1 MFKNNSLISVNFHL
15 IKNCNEKCMYC
26 YARFNDKPIETP
38 LDIDQVNKIITLLRN
53 NGTEKIT
60 FAGGEPTLFQHLGD
74 ALMHAKRIGMVT
86 SIVTNGARLENLL
99 ENYGRH
105 IDWVALSIDS
115 TYENIQQNLGRGNG
129 SYIRKCIKLASMCHR
144 MKIKLKMN
152 TVITNLNYKEDFSEL
167 IKIIQPR
174 RWKIFQVLPIIGQND
189 GDVDELLV
197 DSDKFQEFI
206 SKNQHLENDKL
217 QIVPEN
223 NDAMTGSYVMIDPEG
238 RFFSNVDGTYLYS
251 SPILKVGILEAFDE
265 IEFNI
270 DKFEKRKGRYEW

>member
-26 YARFNDKPIETP
+26 YARFDDKPIKTP
-38 LDIDQVNKIITLLRN
+38 LDIDQVNEIITLLRN

-74 ALMHAKRIGMVT
+74 ALMHAKKIGMVT

-99 ENYGRH
+99 KNYGSY

-115 TYENIQQNLGRGNG
+115 TYENIQQNLGRGDG
-129 SYIRKCIKLASMCHR
+129 SYIRKCVKLAGICHR

-152 TVITNLNYKEDFSEL
+152 TVVTNLNYKEDFSEL

-197 DSDKFQEFI
+197 DADKFQEFVA
-206 SKNQHLENDKL
+206 KNQHLENDKL

>member
-1 MFKNNSLISVNFHL
+1 MELNLFFNNSQSFQTTELGYKTNFKNLPF
-15 IKNCNEKCMYC
+15 
-26 YARFNDKPIETP
+26 
-38 LDIDQVNKIITLLRN
+38 ITS
-53 NGTEKIT
+53 
-60 FAGGEPTLFQHLGD
+60 FD
-74 ALMHAKRIGMVT
+74 
-86 SIVTNGARLENLL
+86 
-99 ENYGRH
+99 
-105 IDWVALSIDS
+105 
-115 TYENIQQNLGRGNG
+115 
-129 SYIRKCIKLASMCHR
+129 
-144 MKIKLKMN
+144 
-152 TVITNLNYKEDFSEL
+152 YKEDFSEFID
-167 IKIIQPR
+167 IKFSISS
-174 RWKIFQVLPIIGQND
+174 KIFQVLPIIGQND

>member
-26 YARFNDKPIETP
+26 YARFDDKPIKTP
-38 LDIDQVNKIITLLRN
+38 LDIDQVNEIITLLRN

-74 ALMHAKRIGMVT
+74 ALMHAKKIGMVT

-99 ENYGRH
+99 KNYGSY

-115 TYENIQQNLGRGNG
+115 TYENIQQNLGRGDG
-129 SYIRKCIKLASMCHR
+129 SYIRKCVKLAGICHR

-152 TVITNLNYKEDFSEL
+152 TVVTNLNYKEDFSEL

-174 RWKIFQVLPIIGQND
+174 RWTCTFFNYCQLFRSKFD
-189 GDVDELLV
+189 GDVTNYFRF
-197 DSDKFQEFI
+197 KFILAYPSIFLY
-206 SKNQHLENDKL
+206 HKL
-217 QIVPEN
+217 Q
-223 NDAMTGSYVMIDPEG
+223 
-238 RFFSNVDGTYLYS
+238 FFHILQFLTY
-251 SPILKVGILEAFDE
+251 F
-265 IEFNI
+265 
-270 DKFEKRKGRYEW
+270 

>member
-99 ENYGRH
+99 ENYGRY

-251 SPILKVGILEAFDE
+251 SPILVMKLV
-265 IEFNI
+265 
-270 DKFEKRKGRYEW
+270 KGRYLKFLKFVLFQLCV

>member
-99 ENYGRH
+99 ENYGRY

>member
-1 MFKNNSLISVNFHL
+1 MKLKDRELVIL
-15 IKNCNEKCMYC
+15 RAI
-26 YARFNDKPIETP
+26 DK
-38 LDIDQVNKIITLLRN
+38 QAKIRQK
-53 NGTEKIT
+53 E
-60 FAGGEPTLFQHLGD
+60 
-74 ALMHAKRIGMVT
+74 
-86 SIVTNGARLENLL
+86 LL
-99 ENYGRH
+99 ET
-105 IDWVALSIDS
+105 IDARADKTVLQDIEKLSDRNIIFK
-115 TYENIQQNLGRGNG
+115 YKLNGNRFHELAPNENIQQNLGRGNG

>member
-99 ENYGRH
+99 ENYGRY

-115 TYENIQQNLGRGNG
+115 TYENIEE
-129 SYIRKCIKLASMCHR
+129 MVV
-144 MKIKLKMN
+144 
-152 TVITNLNYKEDFSEL
+152 T
-167 IKIIQPR
+167 
-174 RWKIFQVLPIIGQND
+174 
-189 GDVDELLV
+189 
-197 DSDKFQEFI
+197 
-206 SKNQHLENDKL
+206 LEN
-217 QIVPEN
+217 V
-223 NDAMTGSYVMIDPEG
+223 
-238 RFFSNVDGTYLYS
+238 
-251 SPILKVGILEAFDE
+251 
-265 IEFNI
+265 
-270 DKFEKRKGRYEW
+270 

>member
-1 MFKNNSLISVNFHL
+1 MEQK
-15 IKNCNEKCMYC
+15 
-26 YARFNDKPIETP
+26 
-38 LDIDQVNKIITLLRN
+38 
-53 NGTEKIT
+53 KIT